1 MNEQFRA
8 HLAGTLGIDDA
19 ELQDELIAEYKRT
32 VTDSIAQMKEAAAAV
47 DFERLRPLG
56 HALKG
61 CALNIGHPAAHEC
74 SLGIENGAKESDIA
88 ACNARIA
95 ELIRLAAE
103 LE

>member
-32 VTDSIAQMKEAAAAV
+32 VTDSIAQMKEA
-47 DFERLRPLG
+47 G